1 MDHSDRKRKSR
12 RSGCARNRR
21 TIVGGTYTAAYS
33 FGGPL
38 LPGGATDA
46 HINAPITDCGNPV
59 RAAVNPGPPGLP
71 GMSGGRRRKSRR
83 LSGNVTGYFN
93 NAGNPIPLPLGPKP
107 RKLVGG
113 RWGFGTPE
121 VVGSGI
127 ALSAR
132 DHVPCEASRATIP
145 QIGGVGGPDSMFLR
159 SPNAGYTNT
168 FSGPLS
174 AAGTPIMTQT
184 GYPASG
190 SVSACSHTGGY
201 RKSRRNRKNRKA
213 SRKNR
218 KASRKNR
225 KASRK
230 NRKSRK
236 ASRRN

>member
-33 FGGPL
+33 FGGPR

-59 RAAVNPGPPGLP
+59 RPAVNPGAAGLP

-83 LSGNVTGYFN
+83 VSGNVTGYYN
-93 NAGNPIPLPLGPKP
+93 NAGIPLPLGPKP
-107 RKLVGG
+107 RKIVGG

-132 DHVPCEASRATIP
+132 DHIPCEASRATTP

-190 SVSACSHTGGY
+190 SVAACSHTGGT
-201 RKSRRNRKNRKA
+201 RKNRRNRKNRKA

-225 KASRK
+225 KASR
-230 NRKSRK
+230 
-236 ASRRN
+236 RN

>member
-1 MDHSDRKRKSR
+1 
-12 RSGCARNRR
+12 
-21 TIVGGTYTAAYS
+21 
-33 FGGPL
+33 
-38 LPGGATDA
+38 
-46 HINAPITDCGNPV
+46 
-59 RAAVNPGPPGLP
+59 
-71 GMSGGRRRKSRR
+71 MSGGRRRKSRR

-190 SVSACSHTGGY
+190 SVSACSHTGGS

>member
-1 MDHSDRKRKSR
+1 MDHSDRKRRSR
-12 RSGCARNRR
+12 RSGCSRNRR
-21 TIVGGTYTAAYS
+21 SIIGGTYTAAYS

-38 LPGGATDA
+38 VPNGASDM
-46 HINAPITDCGNPV
+46 HINNPITDCGNQARPI
-59 RAAVNPGPPGLP
+59 VNPGPPGLP
-71 GMSGGRRRKSRR
+71 GLSGGRRGRQTRS
-83 LSGNVTGYFN
+83 LSGNIVGIYNNTGSS
-93 NAGNPIPLPLGPKP
+93 PPLPLGPKP
-107 RKLVGG
+107 RKMVGG

-145 QIGGVGGPDSMFLR
+145 QTGGVGGPDSMFLR

-184 GYPASG
+184 GYPASS
-190 SVSACSHTGGY
+190 SVAACSHTGGS
-201 RKSRRNRKNRKA
+201 RKNRRNRKNRKA
-213 SRKNR
+213 SRK
-218 KASRKNR
+218 
-225 KASRK
+225 
-230 NRKSRK
+230 